1 MSVASS
7 ASVLYY
13 SDTVTY
19 ADNTTEKVDIVS
31 MPCPIF
37 EQGEKLVMQRGAGIC
52 TVKSTPEREKACM
65 TFLKWLTDAQ
75 TNVDFVTKLGYM
87 PVKQEAFDI
96 CLPETIDNLE
106 NPMYVSLYQAFMETQ
121 DSYTFYTAPQME
133 NYLSL
138 ETKFEESIR
147 HELRMGR
154 NIYLDAPAQAV
165 KELSEQIL
173 DAFKADFQE

>member
-1 MSVASS
+1 
-7 ASVLYY
+7 
-13 SDTVTY
+13 
-19 ADNTTEKVDIVS
+19 
-31 MPCPIF
+31 
-37 EQGEKLVMQRGAGIC
+37 MQRGAGIC

-87 PVKQEAFDI
+87 PVKQEAFDT
-96 CLPETIDNLE
+96 CLQETIGNLE

-147 HELRMGR
+147 QELRMGR
-154 NIYLDAPAQAV
+154 NTYLDAPAQSV
-165 KELSEQIL
+165 KELSERIL